1 MRRHKFGA
9 VATVVDGHKF
19 PSKAEARRYQELRL
33 LERAGKITGLRLQPR
48 YDLHVN
54 GRKIGSYVGDF
65 EYVERHGG
73 TTVTEDVKGMKTPMY
88 RWKKKHL
95 LAQWGIEITEIA
107 R

>member
-9 VATVVDGHKF
+9 VATVVDGHTF

-33 LERAGKITGLRLQPR
+33 LEKAGQITKLRLQPR

-54 GRKIGSYVGDF
+54 GQKIGEYRGDF
-65 EYVERHGG
+65 EYTSLPTCARI
-73 TTVTEDVKGMKTPMY
+73 TEDVKGVKTPMY

-95 LAQWGIEITEIA
+95 KAEHGIDITEVS
-107 R
+107 